1 MKKIILILL
10 ISPYILFAQINLN
23 YNQTQDIEFAK
34 SFKNNTEVNSYK
46 TKDGLTI
53 NIGDTIT
60 IGRALTKKEKQK
72 YNDTFTQIVVG
83 NVKSVLKNEFRY
95 LPYSYKGE
103 EAIVQSIFVNHEKYT
118 GYNVLKNKKEMPLF
132 VSVYIKIP
140 KQDDFNSIKGISN
153 LLSFSRLTILN
164 LELALT
170 TGELLNPNQPLTKEE
185 AIKKLK
191 ESKDLMELGLLSK
204 KEYNRLKKEL
214 TPLILK

>member
-1 MKKIILILL
+1 
-10 ISPYILFAQINLN
+10 
-23 YNQTQDIEFAK
+23 
-34 SFKNNTEVNSYK
+34 V
-46 TKDGLTI
+46 
-53 NIGDTIT
+53 
-60 IGRALTKKEKQK
+60 
-72 YNDTFTQIVVG
+72 
-83 NVKSVLKNEFRY
+83 
-95 LPYSYKGE
+95 
-103 EAIVQSIFVNHEKYT
+103 SIFV
-118 GYNVLKNKKEMPLF
+118 
-132 VSVYIKIP
+132 KIA
-140 KQDDFNSIKGISN
+140 KQDDLNSIKGISN

>member
-1 MKKIILILL
+1 M
-10 ISPYILFAQINLN
+10 
-23 YNQTQDIEFAK
+23 
-34 SFKNNTEVNSYK
+34 
-46 TKDGLTI
+46 
-53 NIGDTIT
+53 
-60 IGRALTKKEKQK
+60 
-72 YNDTFTQIVVG
+72 
-83 NVKSVLKNEFRY
+83 
-95 LPYSYKGE
+95 
-103 EAIVQSIFVNHEKYT
+103 
-118 GYNVLKNKKEMPLF
+118 LKNKKEMPLF
-132 VSVYIKIP
+132 VSVFIKIP

>member
-1 MKKIILILL
+1 
-10 ISPYILFAQINLN
+10 
-23 YNQTQDIEFAK
+23 
-34 SFKNNTEVNSYK
+34 
-46 TKDGLTI
+46 
-53 NIGDTIT
+53 
-60 IGRALTKKEKQK
+60 
-72 YNDTFTQIVVG
+72 
-83 NVKSVLKNEFRY
+83 
-95 LPYSYKGE
+95 
-103 EAIVQSIFVNHEKYT
+103 
-118 GYNVLKNKKEMPLF
+118 MPLF
-132 VSVYIKIP
+132 VSVFIKIL